1 MEFPSPSDPSSV
13 DTAAGFR
20 YAFSCTNGSLA
31 AATYAAAGP
40 SPSTSCAFADNG
52 LFTVKGRIID
62 KDDGFT
68 EYTAAVTVNN
78 VAPTATFAATSPRSE
93 ERRVGK
99 ECRSRWSPYH

>member
-1 MEFPSPSDPSSV
+1 MNAGLSSGVVFSSPSDPSSV

-78 VAPTATFAATSPRSE
+78 LRSE

-99 ECRSRWSPYH
+99 ERRNRGSP